1 MNFFIFHPSEDIMA
15 YLELQNVSKLFG
27 AVAAVKDFNLAVEK
41 GAFVSLLGPSG
52 CGKTTTLRMI
62 AGFETPDAGTII
74 LDDADITNVPP
85 NKRGTGMVFQAYALF
100 PNMSVCDNVAFG
112 LEVTGHPKRE
122 VAERVREMLALVR
135 LEDTAKRFPHQLS
148 GGQQQR
154 IALARALAIR
164 PRVLLLDEPL
174 SALDAVVRVALRG
187 EIRRIQL
194 ELGITTVY
202 VTHDQEEALS
212 ISDRVVVMNQ
222 GLIEQAGSPEEIYRQ
237 PKTRFVA
244 AFIGTANQLLG
255 VVTARDQIR
264 CGETILRAPV
274 PSALNEAG
282 EVVVLVRPESISVHA
297 TTPTNAQNI
306 LEGTIQTITF
316 LGPITRVGVDVGGT
330 RVVADLAVSNRA
342 AFTHTQHVWLSF
354 PSDACQVMAN
364 Q

>member
-1 MNFFIFHPSEDIMA
+1 MA
-15 YLELQNVSKLFG
+15 YLELKNVSKLFG
-27 AVAAVKDFNLAVEK
+27 AVAAVNDFNLAVEK
-41 GAFVSLLGPSG
+41 GAFISLLGPSG

-62 AGFETPDAGTII
+62 AGFEMPDAGAIT
-74 LDDADITNVPP
+74 LDGADITTIPP

-100 PNMSVCDNVAFG
+100 PNMSVRDNVAFG
-112 LEVTGHPKRE
+112 LEVTGHPKQE
-122 VAERVREMLALVR
+122 VDERVREMLALVR

-237 PKTRFVA
+237 PTTRFVA
-244 AFIGTANQLLG
+244 AFIGTANQLPG
-255 VVTARDQIR
+255 TIAGRDQVR
-264 CGETILRAPV
+264 FGETILCAPV
-274 PSALNEAG
+274 PSAFNESNK
-282 EVVVLVRPESISVHA
+282 VVVLVRPESIAVHA
-297 TTPTNAQNI
+297 APTDAQNI

-316 LGPITRVGVDVGGT
+316 LGPITRVGVDVSGT

-342 AFTHTQHVWLSF
+342 AFMHTQHVWLSF
-354 PSDACQVMAN
+354 PADACQVMAN

>member
-1 MNFFIFHPSEDIMA
+1 MRYTQRADMA

-62 AGFETPDAGTII
+62 AGFEMPDAGAIT
-74 LDDADITNVPP
+74 LDGADITSVPP

-100 PNMSVCDNVAFG
+100 PNMNVRDNVAFG
-112 LEVTGHPKRE
+112 LEVTGHARKE
-122 VAERVREMLALVR
+122 IDDRVREMLALVR

-212 ISDRVVVMNQ
+212 ISDRVVVMDQ

-237 PKTRFVA
+237 PQTRFVA
-244 AFIGTANQLLG
+244 AFIGTANQLNG
-255 VVTARDQIR
+255 VVVDRAQVRF
-264 CGETILRAPV
+264 GETILRAPV
-274 PSALNEAG
+274 PTSLNESSK
-282 EVVVLVRPESISVHA
+282 VVVLVRPESIAIHA
-297 TTPTNAQNI
+297 AAPSAVQNI

-316 LGPITRVGVDVGGT
+316 LGPITRVAVDVNGT
-330 RVVADLAVSNRA
+330 RVVADMAASSRA

-354 PSDACQVMAN
+354 SADACQVMAN

>member
-1 MNFFIFHPSEDIMA
+1 MA
-15 YLELQNVSKLFG
+15 YLELKNVSKLFG

-62 AGFETPDAGTII
+62 AGFETPDVGAIT
-74 LDDADITNVPP
+74 LDGADVTSVPP

-100 PNMSVCDNVAFG
+100 PNMNVRDNVAFG
-112 LEVTGHPKRE
+112 LEVTGHSKKE
-122 VAERVREMLALVR
+122 VDERVREMLALIR

-187 EIRRIQL
+187 EIRHIQL

-222 GLIEQAGSPEEIYRQ
+222 GLIEQVGTPEEIYRQ
-237 PKTRFVA
+237 PETRFVA
-244 AFIGTANQLLG
+244 AFIGTANQLSG
-255 VVTARDQIR
+255 TVVDRAQVR
-264 CGETILRAPV
+264 CGNTVLRAPV
-274 PSALNEAG
+274 PSALNESSQ
-282 EVVVLVRPESISVHA
+282 VVVLVRPESIVIHA
-297 TTPTNAQNI
+297 TAPATAQNI
-306 LEGTIQTITF
+306 LEGPIQTITF
-316 LGPITRVGVDVGGT
+316 LGPITRVAVDVGGT
-330 RVVADLAVSNRA
+330 RVVGDMTASHRA
-342 AFTHTQHVWLSF
+342 AFAHNQHVWLSF
-354 PSDACQVMAN
+354 PPEACQVMAN